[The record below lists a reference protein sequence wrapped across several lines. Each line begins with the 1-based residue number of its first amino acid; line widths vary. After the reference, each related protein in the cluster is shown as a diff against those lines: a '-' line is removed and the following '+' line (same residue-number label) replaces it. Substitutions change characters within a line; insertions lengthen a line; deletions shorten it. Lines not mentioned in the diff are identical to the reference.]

1 MKITFYPDKDNYDL
15 LKDVKRKTKLINT
28 MISVYDSLENLRI
41 DSGFTDYNILE
52 IFQFGIS
59 YLKYQSILKKE
70 MEDKKND
77 NKKIY

>member
-1 MKITFYPDKDNYDL
+1 MKITFYPDKDNYNL

-41 DSGFTDYNILE
+41 DSGFTDYSIIE

-59 YLKYQSILKKE
+59 YLKYQAILKKE

-77 NKKIY
+77 NK